1 MHPRVNNRTLASA
14 LVAALLAGGSW
25 VATVSAAS
33 TPSTSAAPMPSTPAA
48 ATPSTSAPRDA
59 ANRSAYRVESPS
71 DSTPTPHAP
80 TRVEIRGF
88 VHDANGGP
96 VRGATVRLMSE
107 SDTVRVMSDG
117 SGHFHGR
124 LTALDGVRVLVQ
136 AYGYRDQ
143 LRTYQVSQ
151 PVLQVGLALPPP
163 YPLGWV
169 TVTMADDRMEGL
181 KEGLERSRAR
191 SA

>member
-1 MHPRVNNRTLASA
+1 MHPSLNNRILASA
-14 LVAALLAGGSW
+14 LVAALFAGGSW
-25 VATVSAAS
+25 FATVSAA
-33 TPSTSAAPMPSTPAA
+33 PSTPASD
-48 ATPSTSAPRDA
+48 TPVRDTG
-59 ANRSAYRVESPS
+59 NRSAYRIESPA

-107 SDTVRVMSDG
+107 SDTVKVTSDG
-117 SGHFHGR
+117 SGRFHGR
-124 LTALDGVRVLVQ
+124 LTALNGVRVLVQ

-151 PVLQVGLALPPP
+151 PVIQVGLALPPP

-169 TVTMADDRMEGL
+169 TVTMADDRF
-181 KEGLERSRAR
+181 KGLERSRAR